1 MVTLKAENGVRY
13 TVPQT
18 MDVNNMRDQV
28 VVRFRVADVY
38 RDRSISVY
46 LDGTRVQ
53 ARKKKVLAPG
63 EMEQVILK
71 KEDLQVSGFKRNRDL
86 YGGGIRWRRELICI
100 GCPLGC
106 PLTVTMEGTEIT
118 VTGNTC
124 KRGEIYA
131 KKEVTNPTRVVT
143 SSVHVEGGVIAMVSV
158 KTKDDIPK
166 DKIFAC
172 MEEIHQG
179 FCCGTGPHW

>member
-1 MVTLKAENGVRY
+1 
-13 TVPQT
+13 
-18 MDVNNMRDQV
+18 
-28 VVRFRVADVY
+28 
-38 RDRSISVY
+38 
-46 LDGTRVQ
+46 
-53 ARKKKVLAPG
+53 
-63 EMEQVILK
+63 MEK
-71 KEDLQVSGFKRNRDL
+71 
-86 YGGGIRWRRELICI
+86 RELICI

-143 SSVHVEGGVIAMVSV
+143 SSVHVEGGGIAMVSV

-172 MEEIHQG
+172 MEEIRKVSVAAPVHIG
-179 FCCGTGPHW
+179 DIVIENCAGTGVPVIATKNVEKA